1 MNYSPDLLLR
11 ARVCEEAHEQYF
23 LRFEDATECNA
34 VPSGVLRWEAQLP
47 AVGDWVRAR
56 RTDSSTDASLALIES
71 VEPRRT
77 CISRQRPGG
86 GGEQVLAANV
96 DLIVIVMGLDGD
108 YNLRRLERYLVLA
121 AASSADHI
129 VVLNKLDLCP
139 QWPQRLA
146 EVQQLT
152 PRAVALSAHESIA
165 PVTEAIQGRTV
176 VLLGSSGAG
185 KSTIANALLGQPRQ
199 ATQAV
204 RRSDSRGRHTT
215 THRSLADIPGGGTLI
230 DTPGLRELALWAG
243 QDSVDEVFAGI
254 AALAR
259 QCRFQDCAHSS
270 EPGCAVSQ
278 ALESG
283 ELDPARWASYQKLVA
298 EARYHEIQSDQRAA
312 AEQKRKWKVIHK
324 AMRNNPKNNRS

>member
-1 MNYSPDLLLR
+1 MKYSPDLLLR
-11 ARVCEEAHEQYF
+11 ARVCEAAQEQYC
-23 LRFEDATECNA
+23 LRFDDGSECSA
-34 VPSGVLRWEAQLP
+34 VPAGVLRWDAELP

-56 RTDSSTDASLALIES
+56 RADYSLALIES
-71 VEPRRT
+71 VEPRST

-86 GGEQVLAANV
+86 GSEQVLAANV
-96 DLIVIVMGLDGD
+96 DLIGIVMGLDGD

-121 AASSADHI
+121 AESKADHM
-129 VVLNKLDLCP
+129 VVLNKLDLYP

-146 EVQQLT
+146 EVRQICPQAT
-152 PRAVALSAHESIA
+152 ALSAFESIA
-165 PVTEAIQGRTV
+165 PIREAAQGRTL

-185 KSTIANALLGQPRQ
+185 KSTIANALLGQPLQ
-199 ATQAV
+199 TTQPV
-204 RRSDSRGRHTT
+204 RESDSRGRHTT
-215 THRSLADIPGGGTLI
+215 TRRCLAQLPGGGALI

-278 ALESG
+278 ALDSG

-324 AMRNNPKNNRS
+324 AMRKHPKNNRS